1 MRKKF
6 NYILT
11 ATLTIYIILF
21 ITLSFLSSI
30 KKIPFITLN
39 KNSILKEF
47 NNIDYIAF
55 LKLFSVCVLI
65 SCVIIFIVAKTC
77 WTMLNKNQRDVEN
90 IAIFLI
96 KITSSISII
105 IPMTVTFSKEQ
116 FNVAATYLSFIALF
130 SFVLP
135 KRNKSNF
142 DNKELDEVRNSSPKE
157 QK

>member
-1 MRKKF
+1 MRKKL

-65 SCVIIFIVAKTC
+65 SCVIIFIVAKHVGQC
-77 WTMLNKNQRDVEN
+77 
-90 IAIFLI
+90 
-96 KITSSISII
+96 
-105 IPMTVTFSKEQ
+105 
-116 FNVAATYLSFIALF
+116 
-130 SFVLP
+130 
-135 KRNKSNF
+135 
-142 DNKELDEVRNSSPKE
+142 
-157 QK
+157 